1 METSTENII
10 LKEIRA
16 VRTELQ
22 DFRAEN
28 EKRWEENDKRW
39 EQNEKRWEE
48 NDKRWEQNEKRWE
61 ENDKRWKQNE
71 KRWEQNDKKLEEINQ
86 RLDSNTERI
95 TALEEGR
102 VEDKRSILVVL
113 ETMQKSIDSQFKEM
127 KDYMDVKF
135 DQLFTAKRENE
146 AEHAEFKKLLCV
158 YGRRI
163 DFHNARIKFLEE
175 WKEQTDFSEYEAV

>member
-1 METSTENII
+1 MDFLHISKKGGDEMETSTENII

-28 EKRWEENDKRW
+28 EKRWKENDKRW
-39 EQNEKRWEE
+39 EQNER
-48 NDKRWEQNEKRWE
+48 RWE

-95 TALEEGR
+95 TALEDGR
-102 VEDKRSILVVL
+102 VEDRRSILVVL

-127 KDYMDVKF
+127 KDYMDAKF

>member
-1 METSTENII
+1 MDFLHISKKGGDEMETSTENII

-28 EKRWEENDKRW
+28 EKRWKEND
-39 EQNEKRWEE
+39 
-48 NDKRWEQNEKRWE
+48 
-61 ENDKRWKQNE
+61 

-95 TALEEGR
+95 TALEDGR
-102 VEDKRSILVVL
+102 VEDRRSILVVL

-127 KDYMDVKF
+127 KDYMDAKF

-175 WKEQTDFSEYEAV
+175 WKEQID

>member
-1 METSTENII
+1 MDFLHISKKGGDEMETSTENII

-28 EKRWEENDKRW
+28 EKRWKEND
-39 EQNEKRWEE
+39 
-48 NDKRWEQNEKRWE
+48 
-61 ENDKRWKQNE
+61 

-95 TALEEGR
+95 TALEDGR
-102 VEDKRSILVVL
+102 VEDRRSILVVL

-127 KDYMDVKF
+127 KDYMDAKF

-175 WKEQTDFSEYEAV
+175 WKEQIDFSEYEAV

>member
-1 METSTENII
+1 MDFLHISKKGGDEMETSTENII

-22 DFRAEN
+22 DFRAGN
-28 EKRWEENDKRW
+28 EKRWKE
-39 EQNEKRWEE
+39 
-48 NDKRWEQNEKRWE
+48 
-61 ENDKRWKQNE
+61 NE

-95 TALEEGR
+95 TALEDGR
-102 VEDKRSILVVL
+102 VEDRRSILVVL

-127 KDYMDVKF
+127 KDYMDAKF

-175 WKEQTDFSEYEAV
+175 WKEQIDFSEYEAV